1 MSTKLAFPYSPST
14 GCTYLPGLHTEYP
27 ADLIFISE
35 ECYRAVI
42 ANPEPGKI
50 RAHHPDGTPYLVD
63 PAPQSVEALCQRI
76 DVAASE
82 CARLLLGDPLRVLE
96 YERAASGARAF
107 RDKGFPDGEIPAV
120 VAAWA
125 INGRSAQ
132 EAAEEIIRRADEQAS
147 RFDAIRELRLA
158 AKGRVRQLVGD
169 LQAAQAESA
178 AAEQQL
184 ALLANPE
191 GA

>member
-1 MSTKLAFPYSPST
+1 MATKLAFPYSPST

-35 ECYRAVI
+35 ECYQAVI
-42 ANPEPGKI
+42 ANPEPGKV
-50 RAHHPDGTPYLVD
+50 RAHHPDGTPYLAD

-76 DVAASE
+76 DAAASE
-82 CARLLLGDPLRVLE
+82 CASLLLGDPLRVLE

-107 RDKGFPDGEIPAV
+107 RDKGFPEGDIPAV

-125 INGRSAQ
+125 INGRSAK
-132 EAAEEIIRRADEQAS
+132 EAAEEIVRRADELAS
-147 RFDAIRELRLA
+147 RIDAIRALRLG
-158 AKGRVRQLVGD
+158 AKGRVRMLSGD
-169 LQAAQAESA
+169 LLAAQAEAA

-184 ALLANPE
+184 ALLAKPE